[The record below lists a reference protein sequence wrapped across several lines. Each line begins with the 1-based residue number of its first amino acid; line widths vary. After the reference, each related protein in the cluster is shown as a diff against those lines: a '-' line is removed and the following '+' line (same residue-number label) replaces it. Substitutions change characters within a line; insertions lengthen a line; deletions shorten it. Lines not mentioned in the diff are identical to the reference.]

1 MEDDI
6 RDRDELKEQQTAT
19 EMLQRE
25 KEDLKEQ
32 LASVNNEMTTIQNNL
47 MTLTASHDE
56 LTEELKKKEAC
67 LAETAENY
75 VNMIQE
81 ISSQILLQG
90 VVKENQKEMEA
101 ISLENTSLQEKYTS
115 ALEDSARLKKEVET
129 LQRDMKEMKEQLPDD
144 VGIQ

>member
-129 LQRDMKEMKEQLPDD
+129 LQRDMKEMKEQLADD

>member
-1 MEDDI
+1 MARNEELEKQVALQQQTMESEHQMIIQEKEQALAEVTRMMWEMEDDI

-75 VNMIQE
+75 LNMIQE
-81 ISSQILLQG
+81 ISS
-90 VVKENQKEMEA
+90 
-101 ISLENTSLQEKYTS
+101 
-115 ALEDSARLKKEVET
+115 
-129 LQRDMKEMKEQLPDD
+129 
-144 VGIQ
+144 